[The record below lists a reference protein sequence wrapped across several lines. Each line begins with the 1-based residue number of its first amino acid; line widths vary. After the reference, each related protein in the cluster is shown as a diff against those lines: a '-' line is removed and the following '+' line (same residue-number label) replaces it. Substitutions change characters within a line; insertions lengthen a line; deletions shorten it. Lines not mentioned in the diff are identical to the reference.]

1 MKQLIIILFSVI
13 IANCALANEP
23 GISEQVENLINK
35 TDPDLNIGIKIRNLA
50 TGEVVY
56 EKNPKRYF
64 TPGSSLKFITLVSLL
79 EHFGPDY
86 LFTSRVLKQKNN
98 YYIDIHHPD
107 FSYEDLKLMLNKIS
121 EDSNN
126 QLKGN
131 IYIIDNK
138 FSVPA
143 IMREKTISDT
153 IYCNGALITKVHLNK
168 NCAKV
173 YAKPGKIGQNIKIKQ
188 DKNFPYIIINN
199 AKTVEKDKLDRLHL
213 DIQGNEFII
222 NGTLSK
228 AYNLLPL
235 GAVASKNFDNI
246 IQHIKKDLSLRGTKI
261 QGKII
266 LGKFPKNAKTLYSL
280 SISYKDAANKAM
292 KVSDNF
298 MSDYFL
304 AEFATQRKLH
314 EWRAAV
320 SSMKHLIT
328 KKFNVDF
335 RKSEIHDASGIS
347 RRNLLTVEQV
357 SDFLSA
363 VHKSKNFEIAK
374 SLMACPGDDCTLRE
388 RFKGLKDLYTKT
400 GTLRHVSSLIGY
412 FKDKK
417 GQEHSFVIMANN
429 FYSYNEPYRKLEEDI
444 VRLFMN
450 S

>member
-1 MKQLIIILFSVI
+1 MKKLIIVLFSVI
-13 IANCALANEP
+13 LANCTLANDP
-23 GISEQVENLINK
+23 KILDQVESLINK
-35 TDPDLNIGIKIRNLA
+35 TDPNLNIGIKIKNLA
-50 TGEVVY
+50 TGEIVY

-64 TPGSSLKFITLVSLL
+64 TPGSALKFITLVSLL

-86 LFTSRVLKQKNN
+86 QFTSRVLKQKNN

-121 EDSNN
+121 EDSAN
-126 QLKGN
+126 QVKGN
-131 IYIIDNK
+131 IYIVNNE

-143 IMREKTISDT
+143 IMNEKTISDT
-153 IYCNGALITKVHLNK
+153 IYCNGALVTKVHLNK
-168 NCAKV
+168 NCAKIH
-173 YAKPGKIGQNIKIKQ
+173 AKPGKVGQDIKTKP
-188 DKNFPYIIINN
+188 DKNFPYIIKNN
-199 AKTVEKDKLDRLHL
+199 AKTVDTNKLDRLHL
-213 DIQGNEFII
+213 DIKGNEFII

-228 AYNLLPL
+228 AYGLLPI

-246 IQHIKKDLSLRGTKI
+246 IQYIKKDLSLKGTKI

-266 LGKFPKNAKTLYSL
+266 TGQLPKDAKTLYSL
-280 SISYKDAANKAM
+280 SISYKDAAGKAM
-292 KVSDNF
+292 KISDNF

-314 EWRAAV
+314 EWRAAI

-347 RRNLLTVEQV
+347 RRNLVTVEQI
-357 SDFLSA
+357 SDFLTA
-363 VHKSKNFEIAK
+363 AYKSKNYEIVK
-374 SLMACPGDDCTLRE
+374 SLMACPGDECTLRE
-388 RFKGLKDLYTKT
+388 RFKGIKNLYTKT

-412 FKDKK
+412 FKDKN

-450 S
+450 R